1 MAEAEAPRPLQLPVR
16 FPDLPAYLIAVNVP
30 RTAVPDYLGP
40 PMLTAKVEELG
51 NADFWAFDYP
61 CGLQVAY
68 RFLHAGEG
76 GLVRADSPEIQH
88 VLRHIPFSSGCCEPI
103 EPKLFD
109 SEIRRLLLAYPERQ
123 AEIESLRSY
132 QVWRQGT
139 DGNPFKVGE
148 RTSKR
153 DADCWVRHF
162 DSLGHHQ
169 HYWFSKVDPE

>member
-16 FPDLPAYLIAVNVP
+16 FPDLPAYLIAV
-30 RTAVPDYLGP
+30 
-40 PMLTAKVEELG
+40 
-51 NADFWAFDYP
+51 
-61 CGLQVAY
+61 
-68 RFLHAGEG
+68 
-76 GLVRADSPEIQH
+76 
-88 VLRHIPFSSGCCEPI
+88 
-103 EPKLFD
+103 
-109 SEIRRLLLAYPERQ
+109 RLLLAYPERQ